1 MILAYLDWQDEVAP
15 IFRQLR
21 LHKRQA
27 VESEQEAIDR
37 QPDLE
42 APELAI
48 GIKAWRASSS
58 CRHIGF
64 GIGPIPQTAIDAWCD
79 RFGLDLLAA
88 DILSDAIRFVDNV
101 VLERQA
107 AAARSKGGK

>member
-1 MILAYLDWQDEVAP
+1 MILEYLDWQDEVAP

-21 LHKRQA
+21 LHKRQTA
-27 VESEQEAIDR
+27 ESEQEVIDR

-48 GIKAWRASSS
+48 GIKAWRACTSS
-58 CRHIGF
+58 RQIGW
-64 GIGPIPQTAIDAWCD
+64 GIGPIPQPAIDGWCD

-88 DILSDAIRFVDNV
+88 DILSDAIRYVDNV

-107 AAARSKGGK
+107 AVFRAKGGK